1 MKSLLTSLLL
11 VFPLIT
17 FGQEL
22 LLGKKK
28 IQFQKLEGLTVNAE
42 CAREA
47 KLCLELISKAP
58 VKTETPGPLGTLG
71 NPASKYC
78 GSKGGASVILEDKGH
93 NQYDYCVF
101 KEKYLV
107 DSWDLYRKEKK

>member
-1 MKSLLTSLLL
+1 MKI
-11 VFPLIT
+11 LIT
-17 FGQEL
+17 VILMVLPLVCFGQDL

-28 IQFQKLEGLTVNAE
+28 IQIQKLQGLSVNAE
-42 CAREA
+42 CAQEA
-47 KLCLELISKAP
+47 KLCLEVISQKPIKA
-58 VKTETPGPLGTLG
+58 EAPGPMKTVG

-78 GSKGGASVILEDKGH
+78 SSKGGASVILEDKDH
-93 NQYDYCVF
+93 NQYDYCFF